1 MKKHVG
7 TVSTRRQFIKS
18 HCHSKNLSPIVG
30 QGFVASVWTVICAG
44 FLLLSVL
51 IGCQPKQQVDH
62 LKVGRQQL
70 LNSGLAVD
78 AVKHL
83 KQAEMDELDKA
94 PPRALLVL
102 AYTHGLSTGSA
113 KGQGLE
119 SEFIRERAQR
129 LAALG
134 DEEIEHLLQI
144 LVRRSRLQKDAMQV
158 VIDKGVSAFPVMIG
172 ALGSVEF
179 LNLHGDIIEMMYQIG
194 MDGDGLELLVA
205 AIKNADTSTEVKIA
219 LLRLIGRIGGQQAL
233 VDLEM
238 LLTETDDPG
247 LKMEINVTLYRLGK
261 HEYSATIIEGLDS
274 DDLNV
279 RRAAARAL
287 IHLNDYPVGS
297 VLKVLQDSD
306 NSVVTSAAQAL
317 QKRPNAQAVLPLI
330 EVLIGEADNAAKQA
344 ASEALQI
351 HAEQKLA
358 KGLINRLTQTLI
370 SGKVAN
376 AEDRLRIFQLLRK
389 DALMQQVKVA
399 YLVNPQLAYDLD
411 QYLKQT
417 ETHEMVKEE
426 LRRLLSELE

>member
-7 TVSTRRQFIKS
+7 TVSTRRQFVKS
-18 HCHSKNLSPIVG
+18 HCHSKNLSPIMG
-30 QGFVASVWTVICAG
+30 QGFVASVWTAICAG
-44 FLLLSVL
+44 FLLLNAL

-119 SEFIRERAQR
+119 SEFIRERDQR

-238 LLTETDDPG
+238 LLTE
-247 LKMEINVTLYRLGK
+247 
-261 HEYSATIIEGLDS
+261 
-274 DDLNV
+274 
-279 RRAAARAL
+279 
-287 IHLNDYPVGS
+287 
-297 VLKVLQDSD
+297 
-306 NSVVTSAAQAL
+306 
-317 QKRPNAQAVLPLI
+317 
-330 EVLIGEADNAAKQA
+330 
-344 ASEALQI
+344 
-351 HAEQKLA
+351 
-358 KGLINRLTQTLI
+358 
-370 SGKVAN
+370 
-376 AEDRLRIFQLLRK
+376 DR
-389 DALMQQVKVA
+389 
-399 YLVNPQLAYDLD
+399 
-411 QYLKQT
+411 
-417 ETHEMVKEE
+417 
-426 LRRLLSELE
+426 